1 MGEEEREKKFAP
13 ARVAAQQIAQCKY
26 RDAKIRSRN
35 DHSDFEI
42 SPQQKIL
49 SRRNTFVSFIA

>member
-26 RDAKIRSRN
+26 GSAKNVVVMTTAILKYHLN
-35 DHSDFEI
+35 KKFFEAE
-42 SPQQKIL
+42 IL
-49 SRRNTFVSFIA
+49 L

>member
-13 ARVAAQQIAQCKY
+13 ARVAAQQIAHCKY
-26 RDAKIRSRN
+26 GSAKKCRRY

-42 SPQQKIL
+42 SLRQKIL
-49 SRRNTFVSFIA
+49 WRGNTFVSFIA